1 MGVAVNFLV
10 KRTFDKVFKNLA
22 IELNESVNDI
32 QLGIYFEGDAHK
44 YECFKNG
51 VHIKNIDD
59 LDVYIDNIFN
69 AGSGVMDQT
78 ISACGPRYA
87 RELNEKKR
95 KEWIEEG
102 NLLGKEYEVK
112 PDNIKI
118 IMKYKEGSLPTTIL
132 MCDGKPQR
140 AIDVEKEFLT

>member
-1 MGVAVNFLV
+1 MSVVINSLV
-10 KRTFDKVFKNLA
+10 KRTFNKVFKNLA
-22 IELNESVNDI
+22 EELNENVNDI
-32 QLGIYFEGDAHK
+32 QLGIYFEGDVHK

-51 VHIKNIDD
+51 VHVKNIDD

-78 ISACGPRYA
+78 IAACGPRYA

-102 NLLGKEYEVK
+102 NLLGKEHEVK
-112 PDNIKI
+112 PSNIKI
-118 IMKYKEGSLPTTIL
+118 IMKYKEDSLPTTVL
-132 MCDGKPQR
+132 LCDGKPQR
-140 AIDVEKEFLT
+140 AIDVEKEFLS